1 MQSIQHPDQRANLMF
16 LRIVPNLA
24 VLWLISSLAIS
35 GLAHARPHI
44 LLDAKSGTVLSHK
57 QAFDRWHPASLTK
70 MMTAYVAF
78 DAIKAGEITMGS
90 PVRVSKYALSKPPS
104 KMGFP
109 VGTILNFENALK
121 IILVKSAN
129 DISVAIAESLSG
141 SEQKFAQRMN
151 ETAHKLG
158 MNSTNFINPHGLHHP
173 LQYTNARDLGLL
185 ARALYRDY
193 PQYSHM
199 LKIPAIRFGKK
210 RLNSYNKLLGRFE
223 GTDGIKTGYVCA
235 SGFNIAA
242 SASRSDRRIIAIVL
256 GASSS
261 HQRSIRTAK
270 LLTAGFEGST
280 GKTAGSIDQ
289 LTPYGTSRYVA
300 TNIRDEICG
309 RKRRA
314 KKETKKQRKA
324 RWKAEAVKRNAENLL
339 YFSVRKSVQ
348 PVVVVLGSAFGPS
361 PTGIKTLDG
370 QKPPPY
376 VPVPTKRPD
385 FQLARIDDLPPFAK
399 TTLRGSIPLP
409 KFRSLVLDE

>member
-1 MQSIQHPDQRANLMF
+1 MF
-16 LRIVPNLA
+16 HRIVPNLA
-24 VLWLISSLAIS
+24 FLSLVLTLVYS
-35 GLAHARPHI
+35 GIAQARPHI
-44 LLDAKSGTVLSHK
+44 LIDAKNGTVLSHK

-141 SEQKFAQRMN
+141 SEKKFAARMN
-151 ETAHKLG
+151 KTARKLG
-158 MNSTNFINPHGLHHP
+158 MTNTNFINPHGLHHP
-173 LQYTNARDLGLL
+173 LQYTTARDLGLL

-193 PQYSHM
+193 PQFAHM
-199 LKIPAIRFGKK
+199 LKIPLIRFGNK
-210 RLNSYNKLLGRFE
+210 RLKSYNKLLGRFE

-235 SGFNIAA
+235 SGYNIAA
-242 SASRSDRRIIAIVL
+242 SASRSGRRLIAIVL

-261 HQRSIRTAK
+261 HERGITTAK
-270 LLTAGFEGST
+270 LLNAGFEGNA
-280 GKTAGSIDQ
+280 GKSAGSIGR
-289 LTPYGTSRYVA
+289 LKPYGNARYVA
-300 TNIRDEICG
+300 TNIRDEICN

-314 KKETKKQRKA
+314 KKETRKQRKA
-324 RWKAEAVKRNAENLL
+324 RWKAEAIKREAENLL
-339 YFSVRKSVQ
+339 YFSVRKPVK
-348 PVVVVLGSAFGPS
+348 PVVVILGNAFGPS

-370 QKPPPY
+370 HKPPPY
-376 VPVPTKRPD
+376 VPIPSKRPD
-385 FQLARIDDLPPFAK
+385 YQIARIDDLPAFDKAN
-399 TTLRGSIPLP
+399 LRGSIPLP
-409 KFRSLVLDE
+409 KFRAEIEAQ